1 MTVNDKIVVYRTIYS
16 ILNGFNVSHIFDVA
30 LKHPYRQKKNV
41 PSFRALFSNDNIFL
55 YRTTDFYLFIFF
67 LLLLHQFYSHKSD
80 GANEIGEKT
89 IKLHC
94 LSERNIQCFM
104 DPPFDLQPIECT
116 ISITSS
122 VSK

>member
-55 YRTTDFYLFIFF
+55 YRTTDFYFYF
-67 LLLLHQFYSHKSD
+67 LLLLQFYSHKSD

-89 IKLHC
+89 IKLHR

>member
-55 YRTTDFYLFIFF
+55 YRTTDFYSFFFSCFSFI
-67 LLLLHQFYSHKSD
+67 LIKVMVPTKS
-80 GANEIGEKT
+80 AK
-89 IKLHC
+89 K
-94 LSERNIQCFM
+94 
-104 DPPFDLQPIECT
+104 P
-116 ISITSS
+116 
-122 VSK
+122 